1 LITAAGCSGGLH
13 SDALPVQ
20 VYVLRVNVPHAEDSA
35 RPAVNAS
42 LRVGRPLAGPGLDSP
57 NIVLVQS
64 DRRMS
69 YYTASSWPAS
79 LPEVVESLALQ
90 TLRTSGSWGT
100 VQGSASPFPADY
112 LLEIAIRRFEADY
125 TGGQAA
131 PVVHVV
137 LDCTIGRRSGRDVIA
152 SFVAE
157 GSAAATT
164 NKLSAV
170 VGAFEAA
177 ANTAFATVS
186 AHASE
191 AIQRGGR

>member
-1 LITAAGCSGGLH
+1 
-13 SDALPVQ
+13 
-20 VYVLRVNVPHAEDSA
+20 
-35 RPAVNAS
+35 
-42 LRVGRPLAGPGLDSP
+42 
-57 NIVLVQS
+57 
-64 DRRMS
+64 
-69 YYTASSWPAS
+69 
-79 LPEVVESLALQ
+79 
-90 TLRTSGSWGT
+90 